1 MGFDKRKALQSAL
14 SYTQQGKWDRA
25 IAEYQSIVKADPRDL
40 TVCNNLGDLF
50 ARVGRTAEAIEQ
62 YLKLGELYRADGL
75 SVKAIAVYKKI
86 AKLDPSRTAAHL
98 ACADLYQEQGLVG
111 EAKIQLATVAEH
123 YSRAGETPKLI
134 GVYQRLA
141 QLDPSN
147 YVLVAKVADL
157 LAREGMREEAA
168 AEYGHAAEAARAVG
182 QIAESKRLLEK
193 ARETLPDSAGTNLS
207 LGELHLKGGLYAEA
221 VDALTKATAVE
232 PGNPQAWRFLGQ
244 AYAALDQFEDAI
256 AALQQAVSLGLPE
269 PSVARPLFTVL
280 IKAGRTDE
288 AITFCQ
294 KAAAAAGDADAAVV
308 LYKDLLS
315 AFPHLAPLHGLLAG
329 LLHSLGR
336 EEEARS
342 AMWGEATAHEASGET
357 GPAIDVYRRLLKSD
371 PLDAEARERL
381 EVLEAALQPPTPVGG
396 RALPPDLG
404 PAPSMTAATPEFPPE
419 LAEEAPPGLEADSG
433 MPLEMPVEATSE
445 GEPRPLLGFSTETG
459 PRPGSAADLLPSLE
473 IESPLEGAGD
483 PGATPAGATAE
494 PAVESD
500 ATIEMP
506 PLTAETAELPLE
518 PLAPVE
524 VPAPPGTGL
533 VFAPVGD
540 GASIDFLGEGDAGLG
555 GLVTEAED
563 TDKVAEQLAEA
574 EVYLKYGLAEKARER
589 LQEVVRLTPD
599 NLAAHRKLKAIYLD
613 REQVAEG
620 CGEILTIARLL
631 STRQR
636 GEAALR
642 ELQEGLELAPGHP
655 ELVAALRAL
664 QRGEALATAKAL
676 AAPAPPAGFIQSPA
690 PPSDAAD
697 LDVPAALALADVDG
711 SGTHEATGP
720 AIPSAEE
727 ANELQVEP
735 LSLESVEAPA
745 ASQSGAGLG
754 EAPVSLDEAELP
766 PELRALLEGAD
777 EEPALLTDA
786 SSPDLDQAMTDDLA
800 EAEFYL
806 SQGMSEEARSVL
818 RRMEERDAEHP
829 ALVELR
835 AKLEETS
842 AAAGSEAA
850 DQEEI
855 PAEPLRLGGTPSAVE
870 APEAPAETAE
880 AAGPAGAAEWLPQD
894 PYAQPAQDRGSSR
907 GEVAPQFTVRDDAKV
922 PGPEGF
928 VNLGA
933 ELAQEL
939 RLAEGGGAP
948 ASGPLIDGLLE
959 EFQKGVREHLDEKDY
974 ETHYN
979 LGIAYKEMELY
990 EEAVQEF
997 RLAAHDPTRA
1007 IACADLLGLCFLAI
1021 GQADQAIAEFCTGL
1035 DVSGHPREAYHTL
1048 RYDLGVAYET
1058 KGNLARALE
1067 QYELLLKED
1076 ARFRDVRMR
1085 VQTLQD
1091 RLQRRRVPPVTPS
1104 PTGAAPAPR
1113 RASDNKKISFI

>member
-1 MGFDKRKALQSAL
+1 MAFDKRKALQNAL
-14 SYTQQGKWDRA
+14 SYTQQGKWDKA

-86 AKLDPSRTAAHL
+86 AKLDTSRTEAYL

-123 YSRAGETPKLI
+123 YSRAGDTPKLI
-134 GVYQRLA
+134 GVYQRLT

-157 LAREGMREEAA
+157 LAREGIREEAA

-193 ARETLPDSAGTNLS
+193 ARETLPDSAETNLS

-232 PGNPQAWRFLGQ
+232 PGNPQAWRLLGQ
-244 AYAALDQFEDAI
+244 AHAALDQFEDAI

-269 PSVARPLFTVL
+269 PSVARPLSTL
-280 IKAGRTDE
+280 LLKAGRTDE
-288 AITFCQ
+288 AIAFCQ
-294 KAAAAAGDADAAVV
+294 KAAAAAGDTGAAVA

-315 AFPHLAPLHGLLAG
+315 AFPHLAPLHGLLADI
-329 LLHSLGR
+329 LHSLGR

-342 AMWGEATAHEASGET
+342 AMWGEATSHEASGET
-357 GPAIDVYRRLLKSD
+357 GPAIEVYRRLLESD
-371 PLDAEARERL
+371 PSDPEARERL
-381 EVLEAALQPPTPVGG
+381 EVLEAALQPPMPSGELV
-396 RALPPDLG
+396 LPPDLG
-404 PAPSMTAATPEFPPE
+404 PAPSLAAATPEFPLE
-419 LAEEAPPGLEADSG
+419 LAEEADSG
-433 MPLEMPVEATSE
+433 VPLEIPVEATSE
-445 GEPRPLLGFSTETG
+445 EESGPLLEFPRETA
-459 PRPGSAADLLPSLE
+459 PRSGGASDLHFNLE
-473 IESPLEGAGD
+473 SESPLGG
-483 PGATPAGATAE
+483 GGVRSSTLAGATAE
-494 PAVESD
+494 PSVDSG
-500 ATIEMP
+500 ATFEMP
-506 PLTAETAELPLE
+506 PLTAETAGLSLE
-518 PLAPVE
+518 PSEPPEAPAE
-524 VPAPPGTGL
+524 IGL
-533 VFAPVGD
+533 ELAPVGD
-540 GASIDFLGEGDAGLG
+540 DASIDFLGEGDTGLG
-555 GLVTEAED
+555 GMVSDAED

-620 CGEILTIARLL
+620 CAEILTIAQLL
-631 STRQR
+631 RTRQQ

-642 ELQEGLELAPGHP
+642 ELQEGLELAPDQP
-655 ELVAALRAL
+655 ELVTALRAM
-664 QRGEALATAKAL
+664 QRGEALATAKTL
-676 AAPAPPAGFIQSPA
+676 AAPAQPAGFIQSPA
-690 PPSDAAD
+690 PDSGDP
-697 LDVPAALALADVDG
+697 DVPAALALADVDG
-711 SGTHEATGP
+711 AVTREAAEP
-720 AIPSAEE
+720 AIPSTEE
-727 ANELQVEP
+727 ATELQVEP
-735 LSLESVEAPA
+735 LSLESVEATA
-745 ASQSGAGLG
+745 ASQTGAGPG
-754 EAPVSLDEAELP
+754 DAPVSLDEAELP

-777 EEPALLTDA
+777 EEPALMVDGST
-786 SSPDLDQAMTDDLA
+786 SDLDQAMGDDLA

-806 SQGMSEEARSVL
+806 TQGMSEEARAVL

-829 ALVELR
+829 APVELR
-835 AKLEETS
+835 AKLEEGS
-842 AAAGSEAA
+842 AAAASGAV
-850 DQEEI
+850 DQEEL
-855 PAEPLRLGGTPSAVE
+855 PAEQEFPVEPPRPEEAPPAVE
-870 APEAPAETAE
+870 VPETPWRTAET
-880 AAGPAGAAEWLPQD
+880 AGPAGAVEWLPQE
-894 PYAQPAQDRGSSR
+894 PGTPPAQESGSSR
-907 GEVAPQFTVRDDAKV
+907 GEVVPQFTVRDEAKAA
-922 PGPEGF
+922 GSEGF
-928 VNLGA
+928 INLGA

-939 RLAEGGGAP
+939 GLAAEGGGP
-948 ASGPLIDGLLE
+948 AGSPLMDGLLE
-959 EFQKGVREHLDEKDY
+959 EFQKGVREHLDERDY

-997 RLAAHDPTRA
+997 RLAAHDPARA

-1021 GQADQAIAEFCTGL
+1021 GQPDQAIAEFCTGL
-1035 DVSGHPREAYHTL
+1035 DLSGNPRETYHTL
-1048 RYDLGVAYET
+1048 RYDLGMAYET

-1091 RLQRRRVPPVTPS
+1091 RLQRRQVPPVTPS

-1113 RASDNKKISFI
+1113 RSSDKRISFI